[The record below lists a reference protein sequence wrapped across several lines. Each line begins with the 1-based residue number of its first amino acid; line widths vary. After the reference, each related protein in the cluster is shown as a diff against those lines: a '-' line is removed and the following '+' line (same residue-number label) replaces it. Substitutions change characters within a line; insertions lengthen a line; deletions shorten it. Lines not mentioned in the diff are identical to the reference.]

1 MKICVKDVIF
11 AYLCVIRMY
20 MQYLLK
26 LTKKEYGKEF
36 DLVFEN
42 PVLEVIPTAHGKTVN
57 IHNENR

>member
-1 MKICVKDVIF
+1 MD
-11 AYLCVIRMY
+11 
-20 MQYLLK
+20 
-26 LTKKEYGKEF
+26 GKEF